1 MKQQLPVGSDDIA
14 RRLLYCNSIL
24 RFGVQRKERLSH
36 GNSCCIFLS
45 LLSAARAAATD
56 GGRCLR
62 FSVGF
67 PSLSGTVDGTVAN
80 RDSTSLRVNKG

>member
-1 MKQQLPVGSDDIA
+1 MMDRGDALPFGDETTAACGSDDIA
-14 RRLLYCNSIL
+14 RRLLTCNSI
-24 RFGVQRKERLSH
+24 
-36 GNSCCIFLS
+36 LS
-45 LLSAARAAATD
+45 LLSAAKAAATD

-80 RDSTSLRVNKG
+80 RDSTSLRVKKG